1 MTSNLTKLTNELL
14 HNLGRPMLKD
24 VKVFQLKKDNHVVT
38 FRLDGEAME
47 VGVGFVGEN
56 HKFDSWPIEQA
67 RNMWKDRVY
76 EGYRVFP

>member
-1 MTSNLTKLTNELL
+1 MNKYFS
-14 HNLGRPMLKD
+14 
-24 VKVFQLKKDNHVVT
+24 V
-38 FRLDGEAME
+38 ME

>member
-1 MTSNLTKLTNELL
+1 MNGKTIF
-14 HNLGRPMLKD
+14 G
-24 VKVFQLKKDNHVVT
+24 KKKKKSERIKMNKYFSV
-38 FRLDGEAME
+38 ME

>member
-1 MTSNLTKLTNELL
+1 M
-14 HNLGRPMLKD
+14 GD
-24 VKVFQLKKDNHVVT
+24 VEVFQLKKDNHIVT
-38 FRLDGEAME
+38 FKLDGKAKE

-56 HKFDSWPIEQA
+56 PKFDSWPIEKA

>member
-1 MTSNLTKLTNELL
+1 M
-14 HNLGRPMLKD
+14 D
-24 VKVFQLKKDNHVVT
+24 VEVFQLKKDNHIVT
-38 FRLDGEAME
+38 FKPMIVTVE

-76 EGYRVFP
+76 EGYRQYP

>member
-1 MTSNLTKLTNELL
+1 MS
-14 HNLGRPMLKD
+14 KD
-24 VKVFQLKKDNHVVT
+24 VEVFQLKKDNHVVT
-38 FRLDGEAME
+38 FKLDGKETE